1 MKKLLR
7 REHGEIAGV
16 CGGIAD
22 YLNIDET
29 VVRVLFLIGIFLPF
43 PTILTYLILWI
54 FIPKDKFI
62 P

>member
-7 REHGEIAGV
+7 REHGKIAGV

-29 VVRVLFLIGIFLPF
+29 VVRLIFLIAIFLPF
-43 PTILTYLILWI
+43 PTILTYFILWI
-54 FIPKDKFI
+54 FTPKDKFI

>member
-29 VVRVLFLIGIFLPF
+29 IVRVLFLIGIFLPL
-43 PTILTYLILWI
+43 PTILTYFILWI
-54 FIPKDKFI
+54 CIPKDKFI